1 MKFLKK
7 FSNFINESYWIEQR
21 DRLVDTYSRELD
33 TLSTFN
39 EDLEESLRDFDKWV
53 DELDSRKWGYNR
65 YSRDIRRPHYAID
78 VKTYNSPS
86 LEQYQEAADDPEA
99 SADNMD
105 RDWWTWL
112 EMEIEDFVN
121 NVFLE
126 DYRDVFD
133 TVTMGGSSGGW
144 MCPIPDNS
152 IDDLIT
158 GVQEEM
164 DEYADHLRNL
174 DESELQDIRA
184 FHEYSPE
191 ERTRLTDLGLVQNEN
206 AYDEAVEKKLT
217 VIRKIEENTETLIRH
232 REALEFIEKKHAEFE
247 KNAETNFLS
256 FVRESRL

>member
-1 MKFLKK
+1 MKFLKS
-7 FSNFINESYWIEQR
+7 FSSFLNESYWIEQR
-21 DRLVDTYSRELD
+21 DRLIDTYSRELD
-33 TLSTFN
+33 TLPKFN
-39 EDLEESLRDFDKWV
+39 EDLADSLQEFDRWV

-65 YSRDIRRPHYAID
+65 YSRDIRKPHYAID

-86 LEQYQEAADDPEA
+86 LEQYQEAAGDPEA
-99 SADNMD
+99 SSDNMD

-112 EMEIEDFVN
+112 EMEIEDFVD

-126 DYRDVFD
+126 EYRDVFD

-144 MCPIPDNS
+144 MCPIPDSS

-164 DEYADHLRNL
+164 DEYSDHLRNL
-174 DESELQDIRA
+174 DEEELQDIRT

-191 ERTRLTDLGLVQNEN
+191 ERTRLAELGLVQGEQ
-206 AYDEAVEKKLT
+206 AYDEAIEKKLT
-217 VIRKIEENTETLIRH
+217 VIRRIEENTGTLIRH
-232 REALEFIEKKHAEFE
+232 REALEFIEKKHDEFK
-247 KNAETNFLS
+247 KNAEENFLS